1 MVKLFSHHLV
11 EKGYNMDNLSK
22 LEISILDKL
31 SVKYPSIKQHIPFLR
46 VLNREITAVGM
57 YVNFCYSHPIK
68 SIPSLEL
75 SNGSISTNENIEI
88 EGLEYGLGYEVDIS
102 DGMIKFIEFITYGEE
117 WDGDFKNYKFSQS

>member
-11 EKGYNMDNLSK
+11 EKNCNMDNLSK
-22 LEISILDKL
+22 LEISIFYKL
-31 SVKYPSIKQHIPFLR
+31 SVKYPTIKQHLPFLR

-57 YVNFCYSHPIK
+57 YVNFFYSQSIK

-88 EGLEYGLGYEVDIS
+88 EGLKYGLGYEVDIS

-117 WDGDFKNYKFSQS
+117 WDGDFKNYKFN